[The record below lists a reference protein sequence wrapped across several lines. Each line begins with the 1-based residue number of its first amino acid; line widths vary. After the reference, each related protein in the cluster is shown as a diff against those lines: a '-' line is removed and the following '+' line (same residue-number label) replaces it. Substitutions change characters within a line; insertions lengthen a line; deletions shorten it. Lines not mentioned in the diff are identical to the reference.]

1 MQTLWQ
7 DLRYGARMLLK
18 QPGFTLVAILTLAL
32 GIGANTAIFSVVN
45 AALLRSLP
53 YDQADQLVAVFVR
66 TQKDPREYVAW
77 PDLLDWRAQNQSFA
91 QLAAFVP
98 QSVNLTA
105 RSGSQVEPG
114 RVIGGFVSA
123 DFFPMLKVAAAQ
135 GRAFLPGED
144 SVGAA
149 PVAVISYET
158 WRDRFGADPHLLG
171 QTLTLN
177 NQPFTVV
184 GVMPAGFRAPY
195 SDIEMWLPI
204 QYYPNFSLER
214 KTASAGVFGR
224 LKAGVSMQQAQTEL
238 DTIAARLAQQYPET
252 NKERGVNLVGLQTLL
267 NEQLKPALLVLFG
280 AVGFV
285 LLIACA
291 NVANLL
297 LSRAVARA
305 RELALRAALGASRAR
320 LLRQLLT
327 ESLLLALASG
337 VIGLLIGVWGMDAL
351 AANGAANLPPL
362 FVVKLDSTVFGFTL
376 CATLLT
382 SLFFGLLPAW
392 RFSQP
397 DLNETL
403 KEGGRSGGTNP
414 ARNRL
419 RGLLVVAQV
428 ALSLVLLAGAGLMV
442 RSFVNLLR
450 VEPGFDPN
458 NVLTLEY
465 RVPRNKYPEPQQQWR
480 FHEQV
485 VARVQALPGVE
496 SAAAVMAIPHGGNAG
511 GSGFT
516 LPDRA
521 ASPTGQEPRAQTNR
535 ADSYYFHTM
544 KIPVLQGRVF
554 TAQDQTQT
562 PPVVVINQTMAR
574 QYWPQGDAVGQQVHL
589 LSPDLTATVIGVVG
603 DIRHLSL
610 DESAQPQVY
619 LAYAQQPH
627 IFASLVVRTRGDANS
642 FANAVR
648 GAIWS
653 VDSEQPVW
661 KVRTLEFL
669 LQRSLGGQRFLLQL
683 IGALAVLALV
693 LAAVGIYGVI
703 AYAVSQRTHEIGIRL
718 ALGAQPRN
726 ILQMVLGQG
735 LKLAL
740 LGIACGVMTALALT
754 RLMKTLLFGVGA
766 TDPLTFGA
774 VALLL
779 LLVVLLACWIPA
791 RRATKVDPLIA
802 LRCE

>member
-1 MQTLWQ
+1 MNTFWQ
-7 DLRYGARMLLK
+7 DLRYGARMLMK
-18 QPGFTLVAILTLAL
+18 QPGFTLIAVVTLAL

-45 AALLRSLP
+45 AALLRPLP
-53 YDQADQLVAVFVR
+53 YVHAEQLVAVFVR
-66 TQKDPREYVAW
+66 TNSDPREYVAW
-77 PDLLDWRAQNQSFA
+77 PDLLDWRAQNRSFA

-98 QSVNLTA
+98 QSVNLTG
-105 RSGSQVEPG
+105 RTGSQIEPG

-123 DFFPMLKVAAAQ
+123 DFFPMLQVTAAQ

-144 SVGAA
+144 VTGAER
-149 PVAVISYET
+149 VAVVSYET
-158 WRDRFGADPHLLG
+158 WRDRFGADPQLLG

-184 GVMPAGFRAPY
+184 GVLPAGFRAPY
-195 SDIEMWLPI
+195 SEIEVWLPI
-204 QYYPNFSLER
+204 QHYPNFSLDR
-214 KTASAGVFGR
+214 KVTSAGVFGR
-224 LKAGVSMQQAQTEL
+224 LKPGVSMRQAQTEM

-267 NEQLKPALLVLFG
+267 AEQLKPALLVLFG
-280 AVGFV
+280 AVGCV

-291 NVANLL
+291 NIANLL
-297 LSRAVARA
+297 LSRAVGRA

-327 ESLLLALASG
+327 ESLLLALVSG
-337 VIGLLIGVWGMDAL
+337 VIGLLIGVWGMEAL
-351 AANGAANLPPL
+351 ATSSAVNLPGL
-362 FVVKLDSTVFGFTL
+362 FEIKLDRAVFGFTL
-376 CATLLT
+376 GAALLT
-382 SLFFGLLPAW
+382 GLVFGLLPAW
-392 RFSQP
+392 RVSRP
-397 DLNETL
+397 DLNEAL
-403 KEGGRSGGTNP
+403 KEGGRTAGAQPS
-414 ARNRL
+414 RNRL

-428 ALSLVLLAGAGLMV
+428 ALSLVLLVGAGLMV
-442 RSFVNLLR
+442 RSFANLLG
-450 VEPGFDPN
+450 VDPGFDAH

-496 SAAAVMAIPHGGNAG
+496 SAAAVGAIPHGGNSG
-511 GSGFT
+511 TSGFT
-516 LPDRA
+516 LPERA
-521 ASPTGQEPRAQTNR
+521 TPPAGQEPRAQTNR
-535 ADSYYFHTM
+535 ADPHYFRTL

-554 TAQDQTQT
+554 TAQDQAQT
-562 PPVVVINQTMAR
+562 PPVIIINQTMAR
-574 QYWPQGDAVGQQVHL
+574 QYWPAGEALGRQVHL
-589 LSPDLTATVIGVVG
+589 LSPDVTATVIGVVG

-610 DESAQPQVY
+610 DEPAQPQIY
-619 LAYAQQPH
+619 LNYAQQPH

-648 GAIWS
+648 AAIWS

-683 IGALAVLALV
+683 IGALAGLALL

-703 AYAVSQRTHEIGIRL
+703 AYAVSQRTHEIGIRM
-718 ALGAQPRN
+718 ALGAQRRDV
-726 ILQMVLGQG
+726 LRLVLGQG
-735 LKLAL
+735 LKLVL
-740 LGIACGVMTALALT
+740 LGVALGMAAAFALT
-754 RLMKTLLFGVGA
+754 RLMNTLLFGVGA
-766 TDPLTFGA
+766 TDPLTFGV

-779 LLVVLLACWIPA
+779 LLVALAACWFPA
-791 RRATKVDPLIA
+791 RRALGVEPLMA
-802 LRCE
+802 LRGD